1 MRLTRKNYQEQVSD
15 ALDTIV
21 CWANINPND
30 VCKFPVEDLREQELK
45 LGQLEDIMEKYSIN
59 SAEEL
64 EHIILNDATGEQ
76 SFKDYIKP
84 YRDIEK
90 ELGIDL
96 FTLFKALKKGIY
108 VKNRKNEIRRVSCN
122 IGLVETGGH
131 NSLGLRFQDTNY
143 KWRYLVLD
151 TSRDND
157 VKDYGETWAL
167 TKEELE

>member
-1 MRLTRKNYQEQVSD
+1 MRLTKKMCNGEYLHGEASHYSTEIC
-15 ALDTIV
+15 L
-21 CWANINPND
+21 
-30 VCKFPVEDLREQELK
+30 EK
-45 LGQLEDIMEKYSIN
+45 LGQLEDI
-59 SAEEL
+59 EE
-64 EHIILNDATGEQ
+64 
-76 SFKDYIKP
+76 
-84 YRDIEK
+84 

-96 FTLFKALKKGIY
+96 IILFKALKNGIY

-157 VKDYGETWAL
+157 VKDYGKTWAL
-167 TKEELE
+167 TKEELEKNG